1 MLKRRNKSV
10 GEDHR
15 YIFMSHHEDGVGQWD
30 FSKRQLLAIVTL
42 CIAIIGS
49 GLFITTDYL
58 TKVLYQTK
66 LKSLKRDY
74 NQLSLTL
81 NDLQRQMDQLSTH
94 VVDIEEKD
102 RAFRTYANLPQIDK
116 DIRKLGI
123 GGMEVAKPVTLDNVS
138 PTAESKLLDLEMN
151 VDMLTRKVKLNWL
164 VIRIYIEK
172 LSRNQTA

>member
-1 MLKRRNKSV
+1 MFKKRNKRV
-10 GEDHR
+10 GENHR
-15 YIFMSHHEDGVGQWD
+15 YIFISHHDEGVGQWD
-30 FSKRQLLAIVTL
+30 LSKRQLLAIIGL
-42 CIAIIGS
+42 CIAIVGS

-81 NDLQRQMDQLSTH
+81 TDLRQQMDLLSTH

-102 RAFRTYANLPQIDK
+102 RAFRTYANLPLIDK

-123 GGMEVAKPVTLDNVS
+123 GGMEVAKPVTMDNVS
-138 PTAESKLLDLEMN
+138 SSPESRLLDLEMN
-151 VDMLTRKVKLNWL
+151 VDMPVSYTHLTLPTICSV
-164 VIRIYIEK
+164 
-172 LSRNQTA
+172 